1 LPITPNANV
10 KYRSITSFI
19 CCFFLQH
26 NIELFDPRGRTPLHL
41 AVALGHL
48 ESTNVLLKHGADATT
63 ENRAYWSGK
72 HLSSI
77 FPIPLEI

>member
-1 LPITPNANV
+1 
-10 KYRSITSFI
+10 
-19 CCFFLQH
+19 
-26 NIELFDPRGRTPLHL
+26 
-41 AVALGHL
+41 VALGHL

-77 FPIPLEI
+77 FPIPFEI